1 MRPPA
6 PRRRSG
12 AAGARDAA
20 AFPDASRA
28 TASMREPNDRRRRP
42 RRSLRPPFR
51 DSRRRCARRSRSGGG
66 PVVQCPNGAISRQH
80 STFRAACIH
89 AAQTLSD
96 TYRSCRCGA
105 CSPNCRETGIP
116 HGCWRSARDAG
127 PPAQRLRDGARRR
140 LPAPPP
146 ELADDRFST
155 HRFAGASGGD
165 DATGPPAD
173 RPRPAFPD
181 CSHLEVRIGASA
193 PSRTIAGTVRE
204 TSPSGS
210 GRAAAMRFPS
220 HLGHRI
226 RTVAG
231 RHRDPASAMP
241 EAVQRPNEDRCR
253 TGRGGRSATV
263 APAREPARMPPHATS
278 RRDAR
283 PADLP
288 AC

>member
-12 AAGARDAA
+12 PAGARDAA

-42 RRSLRPPFR
+42 RRSLRLPFR

-96 TYRSCRCGA
+96 TYRPCRAEPAVRAVEKPGSRMA
-105 CSPNCRETGIP
+105 
-116 HGCWRSARDAG
+116 AG
-127 PPAQRLRDGARRR
+127 DRRATRARRR
-140 LPAPPP
+140 SGSVTVPDGGCRRRRRSSRTTVSRPIGSRAPP
-146 ELADDRFST
+146 A
-155 HRFAGASGGD
+155 
-165 DATGPPAD
+165 ATTPPG
-173 RPRPAFPD
+173 RGR
-181 CSHLEVRIGASA
+181 
-193 PSRTIAGTVRE
+193 TVRAPRFP
-204 TSPSGS
+204 TARTWRFGSARRHPRGRSPGRSGKRRRAGS

-231 RHRDPASAMP
+231 RHRDPACAMP